1 MNNRYFSPIVA
12 VLLLSGLA
20 AQAQSLSSGFMSG
33 RKHGSIS
40 ISGTQE
46 WYEQVYLVPEKVD
59 AVPIFRRIQVKSV
72 SLYAN
77 YGITDKIE
85 AVVSLPYVRSE
96 GQAAAQTLQSANY
109 TNVREGLQDVSG
121 LLKFKGYSTELGSSI
136 LNLLGVVSVST
147 PLSNYQSEQGL
158 EYIIAIGN
166 KSTKVSTSGIAH
178 LQTASGVFLTGQAGY
193 SLRSGRVPNAFVAE
207 TKVGYA
213 GPRIYVDGW
222 ASFQKSDNSGT
233 DILQPGFDGD
243 FTATRV
249 DFARV
254 GVSAFRPLAQGFG
267 LVLGA
272 STYVSGRNVGKS
284 TGVTGGLA
292 YNF

>member
-1 MNNRYFSPIVA
+1 MNYRYFSPIGA
-12 VLLLSGLA
+12 ILLMSTVVT
-20 AQAQSLSSGFMSG
+20 QAQSLSSGFMSG
-33 RKHGSIS
+33 RKHGSVS

-46 WYEQVYLVPEKVD
+46 WYESVYLVPEKVD
-59 AVPIFRRIQVKSV
+59 QVPIFRRINVRSV

-85 AVVSLPYVRSE
+85 AVLSLPYVRSE
-96 GQAAAQTLQSANY
+96 GNADPLVTQNSPY

-121 LLKFKGYSTELGSSI
+121 LLKFKVYSTELGSSL
-136 LNLLGVVSVST
+136 LNLLGVASLST
-147 PLSNYQSEQGL
+147 PVSNYKSEQGL

-166 KSTKVSTSGIAH
+166 RATKVSTLGIAQ
-178 LQTASGVFLTGQAGY
+178 LQTASGVFFTGQAGY

-213 GPRIYVDGW
+213 GPRFYVDGW
-222 ASFQKSDNSGT
+222 AAFQQSASTGT

-249 DFARV
+249 DYTRL
-254 GVSAFRPLAQGFG
+254 GVSVFRPLAQGFG